1 MRKKEEVKE
10 ETKACKKVRVEPA
23 AGLFWGRPYIQILHT
38 YIHTYTHREAFLVMV
53 KRDALFT
60 MEI

>member
-38 YIHTYTHREAFLVMV
+38 YIHPPRSILG
-53 KRDALFT
+53 DG
-60 MEI
+60 